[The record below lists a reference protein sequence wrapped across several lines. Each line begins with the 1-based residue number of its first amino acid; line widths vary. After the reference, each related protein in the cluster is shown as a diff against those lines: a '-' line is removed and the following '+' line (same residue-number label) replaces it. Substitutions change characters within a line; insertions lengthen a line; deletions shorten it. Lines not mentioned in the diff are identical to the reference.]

1 MPVTASARERPPLIC
16 VNINGSVAN
25 EALTSPA
32 ISAAAE
38 GLPPLY
44 GTCRMEMPAALPCA
58 PCYLPDPALSE
69 SVKKLVL
76 HHLERPFATP
86 VGWFARAG
94 RLLKQAGGDRRLWRA
109 R

>member
-1 MPVTASARERPPLIC
+1 M
-16 VNINGSVAN
+16 GSLLLAKR
-25 EALTSPA
+25 L
-32 ISAAAE
+32 
-38 GLPPLY
+38 
-44 GTCRMEMPAALPCA
+44 EMPAALPCA

-94 RLLKQAGGDRRLWRA
+94 RLLKQAGGDRRRWRA
-109 R
+109 RPPGQRWPTV